1 MECMRFVQKGHR
13 IVQSGRIE
21 RCLGSFCFAMD
32 CKRIVDLLNEQ
43 AEYIEQLEEE
53 NKLLKERLDGDDL

>member
-1 MECMRFVQKGHR
+1 MRFIQKGHR